1 MKLATSK
8 ESFWLHMA
16 FIGLLLANASFWYH
30 SRTVLPQW
38 GNVPSAPRIET
49 AALSGLGD
57 SEISYRMTGYFLQ
70 NLGNV
75 GGRYE
80 ALNAYNYDTLGQWF
94 TVAQSLDAR
103 ANYVPF
109 LAAYLFGGVQDDS
122 VGKLDAVIDYLA
134 SEGQSAYPQKW
145 RWLLQAVY
153 LARFRQ
159 KDLDK
164 ALKLANILANLD
176 VETAP
181 WARQMPAFVQME
193 MGNKDAAYEIMVR
206 MLETEQD
213 KLHPNEINAMV
224 IYICTR
230 TLDADEAA
238 KNPLCQSGQ

>member
-8 ESFWLHMA
+8 QSLWLHLV
-16 FIGLLLANASFWYH
+16 FIALLLANFSFWAH
-30 SRTVLPQW
+30 SRKVLPQW

-57 SEISYRMTGYFLQ
+57 KEISYRMTGYLLQ

-80 ALNAYNYDTLGQWF
+80 ALKNYDYDMLGQWF
-94 TVAQSLDAR
+94 SVAQSLDSR

-109 LAAYLFGGVQDDS
+109 LAAYLFGSIQDDS
-122 VGKLDAVIDYLA
+122 VEKLDSVIDYLA

-145 RWLLQAVY
+145 RWLAQAIY

-164 ALKLANILANLD
+164 ALHLANVLAHLD

-206 MLETEQD
+206 MLATEKD
-213 KLHPNEINAMV
+213 NLHPNEVNAMV
-224 IYICTR
+224 DYICTR
-230 TLDADEAA
+230 TIEAAEAA
-238 KNPLCQSGQ
+238 KNPLCQPDQ